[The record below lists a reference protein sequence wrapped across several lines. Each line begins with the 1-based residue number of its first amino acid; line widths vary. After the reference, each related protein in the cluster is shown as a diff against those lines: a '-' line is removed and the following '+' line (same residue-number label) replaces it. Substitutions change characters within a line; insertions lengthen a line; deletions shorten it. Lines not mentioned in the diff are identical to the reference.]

1 MPMRHRKTENKQQL
15 TIERIHHVRRYKLT
29 LNKSLCQS
37 CQLCELICPKQAIN
51 IKTQPKT
58 EKKAEKPLIDID
70 EKLCHYCGMCEAI
83 CPYGAIQIQ
92 INGQPLNAVLKKES
106 FPQLIREIEVDT
118 TKCPPDCRECEEA
131 CPLNLI
137 KVTVHSPN
145 GKIVENSQTSR
156 NQQFL
161 QVKVDIKKLQCP
173 ACRICEIKCPEDAI
187 KVRRIFYGK
196 LKINPEKCPEG
207 CRDCLDVCPI
217 TGALYWSEE
226 DRKVHVNEFFCVYC
240 GTCQLV
246 CPEPEAL
253 KLQRTKILHT
263 PVRSGAWNKALEKLA
278 STKEMTK
285 ELEAKGFSKAR
296 ESVEKLLAW
305 RAK

>member
-1 MPMRHRKTENKQQL
+1 MPMKHRKTENKQQL
-15 TIERIHHVRRYKLT
+15 IIERIHHTKRYKLI
-29 LNKSLCQS
+29 LNKNLCQP
-37 CQLCELICPKQAIN
+37 CQLCALICPKQAIHTE
-51 IKTQPKT
+51 TQPKIEGKT
-58 EKKAEKPLIDID
+58 QKPLIDID
-70 EKLCHYCGMCEAI
+70 ENLCHYCGICQAI

-92 INGQPLNAVLKKES
+92 INGQPFNAVFEKES
-106 FPQLIREIEVDT
+106 FPQLIREIQVDT
-118 TKCPPDCRECEEA
+118 TKCPLDCHECEKA

-137 KVTVHSPN
+137 KVTLHS
-145 GKIVENSQTSR
+145 S
-156 NQQFL
+156 

-173 ACRICEIKCPEDAI
+173 ACRICEIKCPKDAI

-217 TGALYWSEE
+217 TGALYWSE
-226 DRKVHVNEFFCVYC
+226 DDKKVHVNELFCVYC

-253 KLQRTKILHT
+253 ELQRTKILHT
-263 PVRSGAWNKALEKLA
+263 PVRSGAWNKAFEKLT

-285 ELEAKGFSKAR
+285 ELEAKGFSKAK